1 MKNNVE
7 ISEYRIA
14 ANEVVYILDYFSE
27 EFKANIPTNFLK
39 FLNEQ
44 AIPEYNPNFDFSHG
58 LDRLELRNKTKTL
71 LAMIYRN
78 YICSEKEKI
87 EYEKILKQNE
97 NTYQVELREKY
108 NPDNI
113 YKKKKKE
120 YNTLNNER
128 DTVQLVKYKE
138 SKLIKFINWFKK
150 LFNRK

>member
-14 ANEVVYILDYFSE
+14 ATEVVYILDYFSE

-58 LDRLELRNKTKTL
+58 LDRLELRNKTKVL

-78 YICSEKEKI
+78 YICSEKEKV

-113 YKKKKKE
+113 FQKDKKE

-128 DTVQLVKYKE
+128 DNVQLVKYKE

>member
-14 ANEVVYILDYFSE
+14 ATEVVYILDYFSE

-58 LDRLELRNKTKTL
+58 LDRLELKNKTKAL

-97 NTYQVELREKY
+97 NTYRVELREKY

-113 YKKKKKE
+113 FQKDKKE

-128 DTVQLVKYKE
+128 DNVQLVKYKE

>member
-14 ANEVVYILDYFSE
+14 ATEVVYILDYFSE

-44 AIPEYNPNFDFSHG
+44 AIPDYNPNFDFSHG
-58 LDRLELRNKTKTL
+58 LDRLELRNKTKAL

-78 YICSEKEKI
+78 YMCSEKEKV
-87 EYEKILKQNE
+87 EYEKNLKQNE

-113 YKKKKKE
+113 FQKDKKE

-128 DTVQLVKYKE
+128 DNVQLVKYKE

>member
-1 MKNNVE
+1 MKNNIE

-14 ANEVVYILDYFSE
+14 ATEVVYILDYFSE

-44 AIPEYNPNFDFSHG
+44 AIPDYNPNFDFSHG
-58 LDRLELRNKTKTL
+58 LDRLELRNKTKAL

-78 YICSEKEKI
+78 YMCSEKEKV
-87 EYEKILKQNE
+87 EYEKNLKQNE
-97 NTYQVELREKY
+97 NTYQIELREKY

-113 YKKKKKE
+113 FQKDKKE

-128 DTVQLVKYKE
+128 DNVQLVKYKE

>member
-14 ANEVVYILDYFSE
+14 ATEVACILDYFSE

-44 AIPEYNPNFDFSHG
+44 AIPDYNPNFDFSHG
-58 LDRLELRNKTKTL
+58 LDRLELKNKTKAL

-113 YKKKKKE
+113 FQKDKKE

-128 DTVQLVKYKE
+128 DNVQLVKYKE

>member
-14 ANEVVYILDYFSE
+14 ATEVVYILDYFSE

-87 EYEKILKQNE
+87 EYEKNLKQNE

-113 YKKKKKE
+113 FQKDKKE

>member
-14 ANEVVYILDYFSE
+14 ATEVACILDYFSE

-44 AIPEYNPNFDFSHG
+44 AIPDYNPNFDFSHG
-58 LDRLELRNKTKTL
+58 LDRLELKNKTKAL

-113 YKKKKKE
+113 FQKDKKE

>member
-14 ANEVVYILDYFSE
+14 ATEVVYILDYFSE

-58 LDRLELRNKTKTL
+58 LDRLELRNKTKAL

-78 YICSEKEKI
+78 YMCSEKEKV
-87 EYEKILKQNE
+87 EYEKNLKQNE
-97 NTYQVELREKY
+97 NTYQIELREKY

-113 YKKKKKE
+113 FQKDKKE

-128 DTVQLVKYKE
+128 DNVQLVKYKE